1 MKEIQMTWDDW
12 YAKYQ
17 PVMFDA
23 FLDDGEPL
31 EFDDCKHAADYVRE
45 NFPGIKEDDIAKH
58 VWTCTS
64 GDGWWYVSTGF
75 HVVDR
80 MHHYVCKVPWDNLYE
95 ASMYDG
101 SIDDYVET
109 ISEDCYDDDD
119 ESG

>member
-64 GDGWWYVSTGF
+64 GDGWWYVSYLGIIYTK
-75 HVVDR
+75 HVCMMVVW
-80 MHHYVCKVPWDNLYE
+80 M
-95 ASMYDG
+95 
-101 SIDDYVET
+101 IT
-109 ISEDCYDDDD
+109 
-119 ESG
+119 